1 MKGLKYWK
9 GMTDDER
16 EEVKLH
22 LKKNNL
28 DLDITDAAV
37 TDLSVFTYKVK
48 LEISQIFV
56 IKFFLFFSRLILQKN
71 KENFYQLHKY

>member
-1 MKGLKYWK
+1 MKYWK

-48 LEISQIFV
+48 PNMF
-56 IKFFLFFSRLILQKN
+56 KNFFLFFFKVNLSEEQRKFLSTS
-71 KENFYQLHKY
+71 

>member
-1 MKGLKYWK
+1 MKYWK

-28 DLDITDAAV
+28 DLDVTDAAV

-48 LEISQIFV
+48 PNMFKKLLSI
-56 IKFFLFFSRLILQKN
+56 LF
-71 KENFYQLHKY
+71 

>member
-1 MKGLKYWK
+1 
-9 GMTDDER
+9 MTEDER

-37 TDLSVFTYKVK
+37 TDLSVFTYKVI
-48 LEISQIFV
+48 LEINQIFF
-56 IKFFLFFSRLILQKN
+56 IKFFLFF
-71 KENFYQLHKY
+71 

>member
-1 MKGLKYWK
+1 
-9 GMTDDER
+9 MTEDER

-28 DLDITDAAV
+28 DLDITDATV

-48 LEISQIFV
+48 LEINQIFF
-56 IKFFLFFSRLILQKN
+56 IKFFLFF
-71 KENFYQLHKY
+71 

>member
-1 MKGLKYWK
+1 MKGMKYWK

-28 DLDITDAAV
+28 DLDVTDAAV

-48 LEISQIFV
+48 PSMF
-56 IKFFLFFSRLILQKN
+56 KNFFLFFLRLIYLKN
-71 KENFYQLHKY
+71 KENFCQLHNH